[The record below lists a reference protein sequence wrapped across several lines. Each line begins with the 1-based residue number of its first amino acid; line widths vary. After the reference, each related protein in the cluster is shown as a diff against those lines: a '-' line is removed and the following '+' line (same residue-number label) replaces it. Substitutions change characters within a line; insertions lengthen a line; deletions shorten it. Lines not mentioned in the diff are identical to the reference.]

1 MRVLSIVFVLIL
13 MLLIIYC
20 NIVNLVH
27 GPKLTEEVQSH
38 CVFQKE
44 LSEMVDKPA
53 ILKHLKQQV
62 LFVLFLLFLV

>member
-27 GPKLTEEVQSH
+27 GPKLTEEVLSH
-38 CVFQKE
+38 CVFQEE

-62 LFVLFLLFLV
+62 LFVLFLLLLV

>member
-1 MRVLSIVFVLIL
+1 
-13 MLLIIYC
+13 MLLIIYG
-20 NIVNLVH
+20 NIVNLDH
-27 GPKLTEEVQSH
+27 GPKLTEEVLSH

-44 LSEMVDKPA
+44 LSEMMDKPA